1 LACRETVP
9 RSTRGQPIPGLAGE
23 YHLEFGGAA
32 LRLSTAAQR
41 KVCVFSNWNRGSSWR
56 LGVSRRA
63 IVLLSFFLLFAPG
76 LTRTVSARTSAERV
90 PARGKYLFHASLNL
104 STSKE
109 TLDEF
114 PSQQEAAP
122 QSGSGAIIER
132 IEFVG
137 NRRIRSDTLRARIFS
152 REGDPYNE
160 ETLRRDF
167 EALWNTQFFEDVKL
181 SVEDSPDKPN
191 EKIIIFEVRERPV
204 IRRIRYEGIHS
215 ISESD
220 ILDRFKDKKVGLTVE
235 SQFDPTR
242 IKKAEV
248 VLKDLLAE
256 HGRQFAI
263 VTPQYERI
271 ASSNAVILV
280 FKINEGPKVKVG
292 EIRFTGNHAFSDRK
306 LIRAMHNDRPYA
318 IPLYIMEINVMHKTY
333 DHDKLIE
340 DIEVGIRGLYQ
351 DNGYFKVVVKDP
363 ILENVDTQNWRWGI
377 PLVTGRVPGK
387 AVNITI
393 PIEEGEKYTMG
404 TLKIASAD
412 PDKALSLKVEALKAV
427 FPLKEGE
434 IFSAAKI
441 RKALDEYTKIYGEY
455 GFIDFVPTPETDID
469 EAAKKINITMKFDEG
484 KQYYVHR
491 IDFSGNTTTRDKVI
505 RRQLLIDEGQLF
517 NKRAWE
523 LSILRIN
530 QLDYFEKIDAD
541 KSVEIKRN
549 TKQGTVDLLL
559 KLKEKGK
566 QSIGLQGGVSGLAG
580 GFIGL
585 TYQTNNFLGLGET
598 LTLSAQVG
606 QYQRN
611 LMFGF
616 TEPYLFDRPI
626 STGFTIFSTLY
637 KFNQAEQAAV
647 LTGQQVSINP
657 QYIQDYNQNSTG
669 FTTFAN
675 YALKK
680 HVFTRV
686 GLTYGLT
693 RTNISTYNAASELL
707 FTQLQYGS
715 IAGPSALNG
724 IVASTVTGTISYN
737 TIDNPINAT
746 RGKSYFY
753 SLAFTGGPIG
763 GNVNTITN
771 IGEYKRFFPVNH
783 KRNSIGFRLLAG
795 FTSGYGG
802 KQIPPYSRFYLG
814 GENDLRGFD
823 IRAVSPVTYI
833 PNAINQSISISGYS
847 FSVPVLVKSI
857 TFPGGDTQGV
867 LNLEYRIPIAGPV
880 AMSLFNDIGTVGVL
894 RKDQLL
900 LAPEG
905 VDNINQNFPLAN
917 QQAQLQIAPGTNF
930 KLRDSVGFEFIVN
943 LPIVQ
948 APFRIYYAYNPLR
961 IHQTLYAPNAQING
975 RSLALQCLNSGQTNP
990 LFPFDPNNWQQSCSP
1005 AVVTAIQPI
1014 FAPSGLNYFE
1024 PKTTFR
1030 FTVSRT
1036 F

>member
-1 LACRETVP
+1 
-9 RSTRGQPIPGLAGE
+9 
-23 YHLEFGGAA
+23 
-32 LRLSTAAQR
+32 
-41 KVCVFSNWNRGSSWR
+41 VFSGTNLARSERAGVSWR
-56 LGVSRRA
+56 RLL
-63 IVLLSFFLLFAPG
+63 LLSLLTYIAPALIQAG
-76 LTRTVSARTSAERV
+76 GSRLEEKASAEHEH
-90 PARGKYLFHASLNL
+90 YLFHANLDVNSL
-104 STSKE
+104 TEKI
-109 TLDEF
+109 DVF
-114 PSQQEAAP
+114 AP
-122 QSGSGAIIER
+122 EQAGGNFVIDR

-137 NRRIRSDTLRARIFS
+137 NRRIRTDTLKARIFS
-152 REGDPYNE
+152 RDGDPYNE

-167 EALWNTQFFEDVKL
+167 QALWNTQFFEDVKL
-181 SVEDSPDKPN
+181 RVGESPTKPN
-191 EKIIIFEVRERPV
+191 GKVIVFEVTERPV
-204 IRRIRYEGIHS
+204 IRRIRYDGIHS

-220 ILDRFKDKKVGLTVE
+220 ILDRFKEKKVGLTVE

-248 VLKDLLAE
+248 VLKDLLGE
-256 HGRQFAI
+256 HGRQFAK
-263 VTPQYERI
+263 VTPEYERI

-280 FKINEGPKVKVG
+280 FKIEEGPKVKVG
-292 EIRFTGNHAFSDRK
+292 QIQFTGNHAFSRRR
-306 LIRAMHNDRPYA
+306 LIRAMRHDRPYA
-318 IPLYIMEINVMHKTY
+318 IPLKITEINVMSKTY

-351 DNGYFKVVVKDP
+351 DNGYFKVLVKDP
-363 ILENVDTQNWRWGI
+363 ILENIDTSGWRLGV
-377 PLVTGRVPGK
+377 PVVMGRSSGK

-393 PIEEGEKYTMG
+393 PLEEGQKYTMG
-404 TLKIASAD
+404 TLRIASSD
-412 PDKALSLKVEALKAV
+412 PDKALSLKVEALKGA
-427 FPLKEGE
+427 FPLKQGDV
-434 IFSAAKI
+434 FSTAKI
-441 RKALDEYTKIYGEY
+441 RKALEDYTKIYGQY

-469 EAAKKINITMKFDEG
+469 EAAKRIDVTMKFDEG
-484 KQYYVHR
+484 KQYYVRR

-523 LSILRIN
+523 LSVLRIN
-530 QLDYFEKIDAD
+530 QLDYFD
-541 KSVEIKRN
+541 KLDPDKAVEIKRN
-549 TKQGTVDLLL
+549 QKQGTVDLLL

-598 LTLSAQVG
+598 LTLSAQIG

-626 STGFTIFSTLY
+626 SSGFTVFSTLY
-637 KFNQAEQAAV
+637 KFNQAQQAAQ
-647 LTGQQVSINP
+647 LTGQAVSINP
-657 QYIQDYNQNSTG
+657 QFIQDYNQNSTG

-686 GLTYGLT
+686 GLTYGLS
-693 RTNISTYNAASELL
+693 RTSISTFNQSSQLL
-707 FTQLQYGS
+707 FTQLQFGS
-715 IAGPSALNG
+715 LAGPSALNG

-746 RGKSYFY
+746 HGKSYFY
-753 SLAFTGGPIG
+753 SLSFTGGPIG

-771 IGEYKRFFPVNH
+771 TGEFKYFRPVNH
-783 KRNSIGFRLLAG
+783 RRNAIGVRFLGG
-795 FTSGYGG
+795 FTTGYGG
-802 KQIPPYSRFYLG
+802 KEVPPYSRFYLG

-833 PNAINQSISISGYS
+833 PNSVNQTLSVSGPQNPPPGS
-847 FSVPVLVKSI
+847 NCLLGRCALNVPVLLKSI

-867 LNLEYRIPIAGPV
+867 MNLEYRIPIAGPV
-880 AMSLFNDIGTVGVL
+880 SMALFNDIGTVGVL
-894 RKDQLL
+894 RRGGLL
-900 LAPEG
+900 LAPSG
-905 VDNINQNFPLAN
+905 VDNINNLFPLAN
-917 QQAQLQIAPGTNF
+917 QHAQLQIAPGTNF
-930 KLRDSVGFEFIVN
+930 KLRDSAGIEFIVN

-975 RSLALQCLNSGQTNP
+975 RNLSLQCINSGQVNP
-990 LFPFDPNNWQQSCSP
+990 ITPIDPNNLNNWQSICSP
-1005 AVVTAIQPI
+1005 AVVLAMQPI

-1024 PKTTFR
+1024 SKTTFR

>member
-1 LACRETVP
+1 M
-9 RSTRGQPIPGLAGE
+9 PGLAGE
-23 YHLEFGGAA
+23 KHLGFGDAA
-32 LRLSTAAQR
+32 LSSSMAAQW
-41 KVCVFSNWNRGSSWR
+41 KVCVFSKRNLACPGRK
-56 LGVSRRA
+56 GVCPR
-63 IVLLSFFLLFAPG
+63 IFLLFALLFGAAPCSILAADG
-76 LTRTVSARTSAERV
+76 RLEEKAGATQAH
-90 PARGKYLFHASLNL
+90 YLFHAFLNVN
-104 STSKE
+104 
-109 TLDEF
+109 TLEEKIDEF
-114 PSQQEAAP
+114 PTPEAASAAA
-122 QSGSGAIIER
+122 QSGATVIER
-132 IEFVG
+132 IEFIG
-137 NRRIRSDTLRARIFS
+137 NRRIRADTLKARIFS
-152 REGDPYNE
+152 RDGDPYNE

-167 EALWNTQFFEDVKL
+167 QALWNTQFFEDVKL
-181 SVEDSPDKPN
+181 RVEESATKLN
-191 EKIIIFEVRERPV
+191 AKVIVFEVRERPV
-204 IRRIRYEGIHS
+204 IRRIRYDGIHS
-215 ISESD
+215 VSESD

-256 HGRQFAI
+256 HGRQFAS

-280 FKINEGPKVKVG
+280 FKIVEGPKVKVG
-292 EIRFTGNHAFSDRK
+292 HIHFTGNHAFSDRK

-318 IPLYIMEINVMHKTY
+318 IPLKITEINVMRKTY

-363 ILENVDTQNWRWGI
+363 VLENIDTTGWRWGI
-377 PLVTGRVPGK
+377 PVVAGRSAGK

-393 PIEEGEKYTMG
+393 PIEEGEKYFMG
-404 TLKIASAD
+404 ALKIASTD
-412 PDKALSLKVEALKAV
+412 PDKSLSLEPKALKSV
-427 FPLKEGE
+427 FPLKQGDV
-434 IFSAAKI
+434 FSTAKI
-441 RKALDEYTKIYGEY
+441 RKALDEYTKIYGQY

-469 EAAKKINITMKFDEG
+469 QAAKRIDITMKFDEG
-484 KQYYVHR
+484 KQYYVRR

-505 RRQLLIDEGQLF
+505 RRQLLIDEGGLF

-530 QLDYFEKIDAD
+530 QLDYFDKIDAE
-541 KSVEIKRN
+541 KAVEIKRN
-549 TKQGTVDLLL
+549 QKQGTVDLLL
-559 KLKEKGK
+559 KLREKGK

-626 STGFTIFSTLY
+626 SSGFTVFSTLY
-637 KFNQAEQAAV
+637 KFNQAQQAAV

-657 QYIQDYNQNSTG
+657 QFIQDYNQNSTG

-693 RTNISTYNAASELL
+693 RTNISTYNASSQLL
-707 FTQLQYGS
+707 FTELQYGS

-746 RGKSYFY
+746 HGKSYFY

-771 IGEYKRFFPVNH
+771 IGELKYFRPINH
-783 KRNSIGFRLLAG
+783 RRNAIGVRLLGG
-795 FTSGYGG
+795 FTTGYGG
-802 KQIPPYSRFYLG
+802 KEVPPYSRFYLG

-823 IRAVSPVTYI
+823 IRGVSPVTYI
-833 PNAINQSISISGYS
+833 PNVIHQTISVSGAA

-867 LNLEYRIPIAGPV
+867 MNLEYRIPIAGPV
-880 AMSLFNDIGTVGVL
+880 SMSLFNDIGTVGIL
-894 RKDQLL
+894 RKDALL
-900 LAPEG
+900 LAPTG
-905 VDNINQNFPLAN
+905 VDNINANFPLVN
-917 QQAQLQIAPGTNF
+917 QQAQLQIASGTNW
-930 KLRDSVGFEFIVN
+930 KLRDSAGIEFIVN

-948 APFRIYYAYNPLR
+948 APFRIYYSYNPLR
-961 IHQTLYAPNAQING
+961 LHHTLYAPGAQVNG
-975 RSLALQCLNSGQTNP
+975 RSVAFQCQASGQLNP
-990 LFPFDPNNWQQSCSP
+990 LFPFDPDNWQQSCSP
-1005 AVVTAIQPI
+1005 AVVQALQPI

>member
-1 LACRETVP
+1 M
-9 RSTRGQPIPGLAGE
+9 
-23 YHLEFGGAA
+23 AA
-32 LRLSTAAQR
+32 KR
-41 KVCVFSNWNRGSSWR
+41 KVCVFSGMNLARSERAGVPWRLLLLLASLSCAAPALIRAGSSR
-56 LGVSRRA
+56 LEEKAS
-63 IVLLSFFLLFAPG
+63 S
-76 LTRTVSARTSAERV
+76 EHEH
-90 PARGKYLFHASLNL
+90 YLFHANLDVNSLTEKIDDFTPEQ
-104 STSKE
+104 SAG
-109 TLDEF
+109 
-114 PSQQEAAP
+114 AALT
-122 QSGSGAIIER
+122 GGNFVIDR

-137 NRRIRSDTLRARIFS
+137 NRRIRTDTLKARIFS
-152 REGDPYNE
+152 RDGDPYNE

-167 EALWNTQFFEDVKL
+167 QALWNTQFFEDVKL
-181 SVEDSPDKPN
+181 RVEESPSKSN
-191 EKIIIFEVRERPV
+191 GKVIVFEVTERPV
-204 IRRIRYEGIHS
+204 IRRIRYDGIHS

-220 ILDRFKDKKVGLTVE
+220 ILDRFKEKKVGLTVE

-248 VLKDLLAE
+248 VLKDLLGE
-256 HGRQFAI
+256 HGRQFAT

-280 FKINEGPKVKVG
+280 FKIEEGPKVKVG
-292 EIRFTGNHAFSDRK
+292 QIQFTGNHAFSRRK
-306 LIRAMHNDRPYA
+306 LIRAMHNDRPYS
-318 IPLYIMEINVMHKTY
+318 IPLKITEINVMSKTY

-351 DNGYFKVVVKDP
+351 DNGYFKVLVKDP
-363 ILENVDTQNWRWGI
+363 ILENIDTNGWRWGV
-377 PLVTGRVPGK
+377 PVVMGRSSGK

-393 PIEEGEKYTMG
+393 PIEEGQKYTMG
-404 TLKIASAD
+404 TLRIASSD
-412 PDKALSLKVEALKAV
+412 PDKALSLKVEALKGA
-427 FPLKEGE
+427 FPLKQGDV
-434 IFSAAKI
+434 FSTAKI
-441 RKALDEYTKIYGEY
+441 RKALEDYTKIYGQY

-469 EAAKKINITMKFDEG
+469 EAAKRIDVTMKFDEG
-484 KQYYVHR
+484 KQYYVRR

-523 LSILRIN
+523 LSVLRIN
-530 QLDYFEKIDAD
+530 QLDYFD
-541 KSVEIKRN
+541 KLDPDKAVEIKRN
-549 TKQGTVDLLL
+549 QKQGTVDLLL
-559 KLKEKGK
+559 KLHEKGK

-598 LTLSAQVG
+598 LTLSAQIG

-626 STGFTIFSTLY
+626 SSGFTIFSTLY
-637 KFNQAEQAAV
+637 KFNQAQQAAQ

-657 QYIQDYNQNSTG
+657 QFIQDYNQNSTG

-693 RTNISTYNAASELL
+693 RTNISTFNQSSQLL
-707 FTQLQYGS
+707 FTQLQFGS
-715 IAGPSALNG
+715 LAGPSALNG
-724 IVASTVTGTISYN
+724 IIASTVTGTISYN

-746 RGKSYFY
+746 HGKSYFY
-753 SLAFTGGPIG
+753 SLSFTGGPIG

-771 IGEYKRFFPVNH
+771 TGEFKYFHPVNH
-783 KRNSIGFRLLAG
+783 RRNAVGVRFLGG
-795 FTSGYGG
+795 FTTGYGG
-802 KQIPPYSRFYLG
+802 KEVPPYSRFYLG

-833 PNAINQSISISGYS
+833 PNSVNQAVSVSGATLN
-847 FSVPVLVKSI
+847 VPVLLKSI

-867 LNLEYRIPIAGPV
+867 MNLEYRIPIAGPV

-894 RKDQLL
+894 RKGGLL
-900 LAPEG
+900 LAPSG
-905 VDNINQNFPLAN
+905 IDNINQMFPLAN
-917 QQAQLQIAPGTNF
+917 QHAQLQIAPGTNF
-930 KLRDSVGFEFIVN
+930 KLRDSAGIEFIVN

-948 APFRIYYAYNPLR
+948 APFRIYYSYNPLR

-975 RSLALQCLNSGQTNP
+975 INLSRQCIASGLTNP
-990 LFPFDPNNWQQSCSP
+990 ITPIDPNNLSNWQAICSP
-1005 AVVTAIQPI
+1005 GVVHAVQPI

>member
-1 LACRETVP
+1 M
-9 RSTRGQPIPGLAGE
+9 
-23 YHLEFGGAA
+23 
-32 LRLSTAAQR
+32 AAQR
-41 KVCVFSNWNRGSSWR
+41 KICVFAKRNPAGSER
-56 LGVSRRA
+56 TGVSRGAIFLFTLMVLAAPNWMRA
-63 IVLLSFFLLFAPG
+63 ASSG
-76 LTRTVSARTSAERV
+76 YEEK
-90 PARGKYLFHASLNL
+90 PASGKGQYLFHAFLNEKTL
-104 STSKE
+104 EEK
-109 TLDEF
+109 LDEY
-114 PSQQEAAP
+114 PSPQQDGQPAT
-122 QSGSGAIIER
+122 GSVIES
-132 IEFVG
+132 IQFEG
-137 NRRIRSDTLRARIFS
+137 NRRIRTDTLKARIFS
-152 REGDPYNE
+152 RDGDPYNE

-167 EALWNTQFFEDVKL
+167 QALWNTQFFEDVKL
-181 SVEDSPDKPN
+181 RVENSPDKPN
-191 EKIIIFEVRERPV
+191 EKIVIFIVTERPV
-204 IRRIRYEGIHS
+204 IRRIRYDGIHS

-248 VLKDLLAE
+248 VLKDLLGE
-256 HGRQFAI
+256 HGRQFAT
-263 VTPQYERI
+263 VTPEYEKI

-280 FKINEGPKVKVG
+280 FKIVEGPKVKVG
-292 EIRFTGNHAFSDRK
+292 QIHFTGNHAFSDRK
-306 LIRAMHNDRPYA
+306 LIRAMHNDRPYS
-318 IPLYIMEINVMHKTY
+318 IPFYFTEINVMSKTY

-363 ILENVDTQNWRWGI
+363 ILENVDTEGWRWGI
-377 PLVTGRVPGK
+377 PVVTGRVPGK

-393 PIEEGEKYTMG
+393 PIEEGAKYTMG
-404 TLKIASAD
+404 TLKIASTD
-412 PDKALSLKVEALKAV
+412 PDKALSLKPEALKAV

-434 IFSAAKI
+434 VFSTAKI
-441 RKALDEYTKIYGEY
+441 RKALDEYTKIYGQY

-469 EAAKKINITMKFDEG
+469 ETAKRIDVTMKFDEG

-530 QLDYFEKIDAD
+530 QLDYFDKIDAD

-559 KLKEKGK
+559 KLHEKGK
-566 QSIGLQGGVSGLAG
+566 QSIGLQGGISGLAG

-626 STGFTIFSTLY
+626 SSGFTIFSTLY
-637 KFNQAEQAAV
+637 KFNQAQQAAQIS
-647 LTGQQVSINP
+647 GQQVSINP

-693 RTNISTYNAASELL
+693 RTNITTYNASSELL

-715 IAGPSALNG
+715 IAGPSALDG
-724 IVASTVTGTISYN
+724 IIASTVTGTISFN
-737 TIDNPINAT
+737 TINNPINAT
-746 RGKSYFY
+746 SGKSYFY
-753 SLAFTGGPIG
+753 SSSFTGGPLG
-763 GNVNTITN
+763 GNVNTFTN
-771 IGEYKRFFPVNH
+771 IGEMKYFHPINH
-783 KRNSIGFRLLAG
+783 RRNAIGVRILAG
-795 FTSGYGG
+795 FTTGYGG
-802 KQIPPYSRFYLG
+802 KEIPPYSRFYLG

-833 PNAINQSISISGYS
+833 PNVVNQPIGVSGFT

-880 AMSLFNDIGTVGVL
+880 AMSLFNDIGTVGIL

-900 LAPEG
+900 LSQSG
-905 VDNINQNFPLAN
+905 VDNINQYFPLAN

-930 KLRDSVGFEFIVN
+930 KLRDSAGIEFIVN

-961 IHQTLYAPNAQING
+961 IHQTLYAPNAQVNG
-975 RSLALQCLNSGQTNP
+975 RSLSLQCIASGQTNP
-990 LFPFDPNNWQQSCSP
+990 LFPIDPNNLNSWQSICSQG
-1005 AVVTAIQPI
+1005 VVTAIQPV

>member
-1 LACRETVP
+1 VARSAGMGVASGIFLCLALFLTLSPHSIQASESRLEEK
-9 RSTRGQPIPGLAGE
+9 AGASQD
-23 YHLEFGGAA
+23 H
-32 LRLSTAAQR
+32 
-41 KVCVFSNWNRGSSWR
+41 
-56 LGVSRRA
+56 
-63 IVLLSFFLLFAPG
+63 
-76 LTRTVSARTSAERV
+76 
-90 PARGKYLFHASLNL
+90 YLFHAFLNIDSLEE
-104 STSKE
+104 K
-109 TLDEF
+109 LDEF
-114 PSQQEAAP
+114 PGTEPEPAAD
-122 QSGSGAIIER
+122 QSRGNQIIER
-132 IEFVG
+132 IEFTG
-137 NRRIRSDTLRARIFS
+137 NRRIRTDTLKARIFS

-167 EALWNTQFFEDVKL
+167 QALWNTQFFEDVKL
-181 SVEDSPDKPN
+181 RVEDSPTKSN
-191 EKIIIFEVRERPV
+191 AKVIVFEVKERPV
-204 IRRIRYEGIHS
+204 IRRIRYDGIHS

-256 HGRQFAI
+256 HGRQFAA

-280 FKINEGPKVKVG
+280 FKIVEGPKVKVG
-292 EIRFTGNHAFSDRK
+292 QIHFTGNHAFSDRK
-306 LIRAMHNDRPYA
+306 LIRAMRNDRPYA
-318 IPLYIMEINVMHKTY
+318 IPLKITEINVMSKTY

-363 ILENVDTQNWRWGI
+363 VLENVDTTGWRWGI
-377 PLVTGRVPGK
+377 PVVTGRTAGK

-393 PIEEGEKYTMG
+393 PIEEGDKYTMG
-404 TLKIASAD
+404 ALKIASTD
-412 PDKALSLKVEALKAV
+412 PDKSLSLAPNALKSV
-427 FPLKEGE
+427 FPLKQGDV
-434 IFSAAKI
+434 FSTAKI
-441 RKALDEYTKIYGEY
+441 RKALDEYTKIYGQY

-469 EAAKKINITMKFDEG
+469 QAAKRIDVTMKFDEG
-484 KQYYVHR
+484 KQYYVRR

-505 RRQLLIDEGQLF
+505 RRQLLIDEGGLF
-517 NKRAWE
+517 NKRYWE

-530 QLDYFEKIDAD
+530 QLDYFDKIDAE
-541 KSVEIKRN
+541 KAVEIKRN
-549 TKQGTVDLLL
+549 TKAGTVDLLL

-566 QSIGLQGGVSGLAG
+566 QSIGLQGGISGLAG

-598 LTLSAQVG
+598 LTLSGQVG
-606 QYQRN
+606 QFQRN

-626 STGFTIFSTLY
+626 SSGFTVFSTLY
-637 KFNQAEQAAV
+637 KFNQAQQAALV
-647 LTGQQVSINP
+647 TGQQVSINP
-657 QYIQDYNQNSTG
+657 QFIQDYNQNSTG

-680 HVFTRV
+680 HVFTHI

-693 RTNISTYNAASELL
+693 RTNITTFNASSQLL
-707 FTQLQYGS
+707 FESVRYGS

-724 IVASTVTGTISYN
+724 IIASTITGTISYN

-746 RGKSYFY
+746 HGKSYFY
-753 SLAFTGGPIG
+753 SLSFTGGPIG

-771 IGEYKRFFPVNH
+771 IGELKYFHPVNH
-783 KRNSIGFRLLAG
+783 RRNAIGLRLLGG
-795 FTSGYGG
+795 FTTGYGG
-802 KQIPPYSRFYLG
+802 KEVPPYSRFYLG

-823 IRAVSPVTYI
+823 IRAVSPVAYI
-833 PNAINQSISISGYS
+833 PNVANQTISVSGAA
-847 FSVPVLVKSI
+847 FQVPVLVKTI

-867 LNLEYRIPIAGPV
+867 VNLEYRIPIAGPV
-880 AMSLFNDIGTVGVL
+880 AMSLFADTGTVGAL
-894 RKDQLL
+894 RKGALL
-900 LAPEG
+900 LDPLG
-905 VDNINQNFPLAN
+905 VSNINQQFPLAN

-930 KLRDSVGFEFIVN
+930 RMRASTGIEFIVN

-961 IHQTLYAPNAQING
+961 LHETLYAPTSQVNG
-975 RSLALQCLNSGQTNP
+975 QLIALQCKNSGLTNP
-990 LFPFDPNNWQQSCSP
+990 LYPFDPNSWQTSCAPSVVQALSP
-1005 AVVTAIQPI
+1005 V

-1024 PKTTFR
+1024 PRTVWR